1 MPTPG
6 YAVCAARG
14 KACPRVVRFDLNPA
28 FVVGTN
34 RAVRHP
40 PVRSIRAHPCA
51 AECSPLPPRSA
62 QLSTM
67 KWEGGRATERHLSD
81 LFSLLAF
88 DSYRPKTNE
97 HPSARLVTRRQPT
110 EGQPDGVQVVYA
122 FSSHALGE

>member
-1 MPTPG
+1 MVNFPG
-6 YAVCAARG
+6 MQQAKGEQDADAGIRRLRRSWQG
-14 KACPRVVRFDLNPA
+14 PRVVRFDLNLA

-67 KWEGGRATERHLSD
+67 KWEGAGRQNDTYSD
-81 LFSLLAF
+81 LSFLLAF

-110 EGQPDGVQVVYA
+110 EG
-122 FSSHALGE
+122 